1 VYTDSGKIRVRYIS
15 GSGKVRVW
23 CISVLP
29 VSNQP
34 NGLRAPFLGLFFFV
48 KIKNSGILEMI
59 LEMDKI
65 SFLFFNYSFKI
76 LNDYIIILLRVC
88 LVGVKIIFVKNNFPI
103 LRSLAKK
110 QEKNYFQRKMILPP
124 YEGKYFPLKSYVS

>member
-1 VYTDSGKIRVRYIS
+1 MGSGKIWVYFGFMGFRSTQRVESAFSWVI
-15 GSGKVRVW
+15 
-23 CISVLP
+23 
-29 VSNQP
+29 
-34 NGLRAPFLGLFFFV
+34 FFV

-110 QEKNYFQRKMILPP
+110 EEKNYFQRKMILPP